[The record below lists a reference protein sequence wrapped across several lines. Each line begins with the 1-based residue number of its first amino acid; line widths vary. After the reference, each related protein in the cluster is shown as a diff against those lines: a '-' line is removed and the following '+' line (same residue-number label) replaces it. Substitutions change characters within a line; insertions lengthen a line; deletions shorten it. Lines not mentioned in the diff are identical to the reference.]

1 MILQCLFSCSKK
13 DLDTAECPEKGS
25 GAVKGLKHK
34 SYVEWLKELWLF
46 GLERW
51 RLRRD
56 VTILSNPLK
65 EGCGEVEVGFC
76 SQVTV
81 IG

>member
-1 MILQCLFSCSKK
+1 M
-13 DLDTAECPEKGS
+13 
-25 GAVKGLKHK
+25 KGLKHK